1 MLSQSSISSKSR
13 TAGRTAGWARSFLG
27 TARRERT
34 GGAGREDAASAEA
47 QTSPPQ
53 PAAGGG

>member
-34 GGAGREDAASAEA
+34 GGAGPEGKAIADA
-47 QTSPPQ
+47 QTPAPQ
-53 PAAGGG
+53 AAAGGK